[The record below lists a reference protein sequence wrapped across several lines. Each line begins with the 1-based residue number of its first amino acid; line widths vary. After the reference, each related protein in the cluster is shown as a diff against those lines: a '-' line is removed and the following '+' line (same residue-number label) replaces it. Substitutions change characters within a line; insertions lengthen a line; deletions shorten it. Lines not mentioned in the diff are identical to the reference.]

1 MRLTIGELSAVILIL
16 AAVSLGF
23 LTANPSSAHLTPVSS
38 GTVSKFLGGSWTVNY
53 VYTGSGYHAKVQ
65 GLQQYKD
72 SEVLYE
78 NLTDSLGD
86 KLIILYVYPYSGN
99 NTVYHYGLVTLM
111 TLSKGNAYVMISYVG
126 NSAQISINEV
136 ESLANYI
143 LSNE

>member
-16 AAVSLGF
+16 AALSLGF
-23 LTANPSSAHLTPVSS
+23 LTANPSTTHLTPISS
-38 GTVSKFLGGSWTVNY
+38 GTVSKFLGGSWTINY
-53 VYTGSGYHAKVQ
+53 VYTGSGYYAKVQ

-99 NTVYHYGLVTLM
+99 NNVYQYGFVTLVTL
-111 TLSKGNAYVMISYVG
+111 TKGNAYVMVSYVG
-126 NSAQISINEV
+126 NSTQISANTL